1 VPIYSYEAAD
11 KDGKSTHGTIEAPT
25 RSVAVERLL
34 QQGRTPL
41 RLSENALS
49 NGPGNL
55 STLLP
60 SWRTLSIARGR
71 ATLLRELAVLLKAGL
86 NVERSLSTMAT
97 LASAPAIRALIEA
110 MLESLRGGE
119 TLSAAM
125 ARADQ
130 LFPEPMR
137 RLVAAGEASGRLPE
151 VMTRI
156 ADAEDRSRQLSD
168 KLVSAMIYPALLVV
182 TMLGVLTLIFTT
194 VLPQLEPVL
203 QGSGAAIPW
212 PAATLLAVSRFM
224 NEFGYALSLVLLG
237 SLVAALY
244 LLRQPSAQLALDR
257 HALKARYMLGIPLH
271 YQTAQFFRNLAMLVD
286 GGMPL
291 NRALELAQ
299 QAMSNRFLR
308 QSLDAVIQQ
317 VRQGRTL
324 RSALEQVGLFP
335 RLAVEFVA
343 VGEETGRLA
352 PMLQEAADMFERD
365 VQTRID
371 RLSALLLPAITILL
385 GLVVAAIMTGV
396 VSGIFAANDLA
407 IGP

>member
-1 VPIYSYEAAD
+1 MPIYSYEAAG
-11 KDGKSTHGTIEAPT
+11 KDGKPTHGTIEAPS
-25 RSVAVERLL
+25 RSMAVERLL

-41 RLSENALS
+41 LLSERPLQRGPASLS
-49 NGPGNL
+49 AW
-55 STLLP
+55 LP
-60 SWRTLSIARGR
+60 SWGSMAEARNRG
-71 ATLLRELAVLLKAGL
+71 TLLRELAVLLKAGL
-86 NVERSLSTMAT
+86 NVERSLTTMAA
-97 LASAPAIRALIEA
+97 LASTPATRATIDA
-110 MLESLRGGE
+110 MLESLRSGE

-125 ARADQ
+125 ARAGDA
-130 LFPEPMR
+130 FPESMR

-156 ADAEDRSRQLSD
+156 ADAEERTRQLSD
-168 KLVSAMIYPALLVV
+168 RLVSAMIYPALLMV
-182 TMLGVLTLIFTT
+182 TMLGVLTLIFTS

-203 QGSGAAIPW
+203 AGAGSAIPW
-212 PAATLLAVSRFM
+212 PAAMLLAVSRFM
-224 NEFGYALSLVLLG
+224 NAFGFTLAVVLLAG
-237 SLVAALY
+237 LVASLY
-244 LLRQPSAQLALDR
+244 LLRQPATQLALDR
-257 HALKARYMLGIPLH
+257 HAIKARYLLGIPLH

-299 QAMSNRFLR
+299 QALSNRFMR
-308 QSLDAVIQQ
+308 QALDAVIND

-324 RSALEQVGLFP
+324 RTALEQAGLFP

-371 RLSALLLPAITILL
+371 RLSALLLPMMTIFL